1 MLRAW
6 AVFYIGNFIGGG
18 ALVRG
23 AYWFIYLRR
32 LLRLFAKSQL
42 LPRRACRSLER
53 RADVLTVLGIR
64 VHVLQPV
71 HQHDTFRPEHLS
83 HLIHFLRQFFDFLGV
98 FFLVGLLD
106 LVV

>member
-42 LPRRACRSLER
+42 LPAELVEASSVAPMSLPSLEF
-53 RADVLTVLGIR
+53 VSMSCSPSISVTHSG
-64 VHVLQPV
+64 
-71 HQHDTFRPEHLS
+71 LS
-83 HLIHFLRQFFDFLGV
+83 I
-98 FFLVGLLD
+98 
-106 LVV
+106 